1 MIADSFRMPRRFLR
15 GNYARLTLTVIAL
28 GCGVAQVTAD
38 DLTGRE
44 TLRAFVEIIDTVAGR
59 AALQVSAG
67 EGALFPE
74 EVATTIAAVPGVEL
88 TVPVVSSTAFMAD
101 GSGELLTVQGMDI
114 ANEKAAAVYELRD
127 EERGL
132 DDPKLFLPDAIVIP
146 HTLADR
152 RGLKLGDAL
161 TLDTPRG
168 QQHVTVRGMLDPR
181 GLARIYGGNLL
192 LMDLGNAQ
200 DMFGRAGFV
209 NRVDVVVQR
218 DGDVQ
223 RVARD
228 IAAVLPA
235 GLHVEPPSQRKADLQ
250 TVMRSFQVLLW
261 ALGLLGL
268 IGSFLI
274 AFNSLATLFEG
285 RAWQLGVLRAIGV
298 RPRVVWQELLK
309 ESAMLGAAGVVV
321 GIPLGIALGRVLLP
335 MITTAAALNS
345 KVATP
350 TAQLEVHTASLL
362 LAAGLGLSAAL
373 LAAALPAWRATR
385 MGMAQTMRGRG
396 VEQQGMGT
404 GASWMIRFA
413 VIAAI
418 GVAVL
423 MQSATGLP
431 SWGLAATG
439 FIAVGTALAARP
451 LLDLI
456 RRPLLSAFHRL
467 GGPTG
472 ELAIKNIT
480 QNPRRAAL
488 TVAMLGVGLA
498 CVFWLWMVAHSFQAS
513 VVDAVSGAMRADLVV
528 SSSHIESGFLE
539 APVSDD
545 LVSELKQVAGATAVV
560 GERGADW
567 QFGGGPITIDAY
579 DPEYFTSPEFG
590 QWPLMGRGLPGLWE
604 AVARGD
610 AAVVSSNFARNL
622 HVAVGETI
630 TLDSPGGPVALRVVG
645 VVTHFASPRGTVE
658 MSRDVYKRYWRDGK
672 ITRAFVRTDPKV
684 DRAEV
689 RAAIARRLGRTYN
702 LRILSAAEIVEY
714 FASQVQRGFAGVYI
728 LAVMVLAVV
737 LVGMA
742 DTLAAGVIERTRE
755 IGAIRV
761 VGVRRRYVRR
771 MVLMEGVVLGT
782 VGLGLAAVSGFALGR
797 LWVDAT
803 FPALL
808 GWVLESHVPYQQAGV
823 VTLLTMAVCILA
835 AFGPARRAAS
845 LEPAVAL
852 RYE

>member
-1 MIADSFRMPRRFLR
+1 MITDTFRMPRRFLR
-15 GNYARLTLTVIAL
+15 GNYARLTLTVLAL
-28 GCGVAQVTAD
+28 ACGVAQVAAD

-59 AALQVSAG
+59 ASLQVSAG

-74 EVATTIAAVPGVEL
+74 DVAATIAKVPGVEL

-114 ANEKAAAVYELRD
+114 TNEKAAAVYELRD

-146 HTLADR
+146 QTFADR
-152 RGLKLGDAL
+152 RGLKLADAI
-161 TLDTPRG
+161 TIDTPRG
-168 QQHVTVRGMLDPR
+168 QQRVTVRGLLDPK

-192 LMDLGNAQ
+192 LMDMGNAQ

-209 NRVDVVVQR
+209 NRVDVVVDR

-223 RVARD
+223 RVARA
-228 IAAVLPA
+228 IEAVLPT
-235 GLHVEPPSQRKADLQ
+235 GLRVQPPSQRKADLQ

-285 RAWQLGVLRAIGV
+285 RAWQLGVLRAVGV
-298 RPRVVWQELLK
+298 RPRVMWQELLK
-309 ESAMLGAAGVVV
+309 ESAILGVAGVVV
-321 GIPLGIALGRVLLP
+321 GIPLGIALARVLLP
-335 MITTAAALNS
+335 MIATAAALNS

-350 TAQLEVHTASLL
+350 NAELAVHASSVA
-362 LAAGLGLSAAL
+362 LAGGLGLSAAL

-385 MGMAQTMRGRG
+385 MGMAMTMRGRG
-396 VEQQGMGT
+396 VEQQGISASLGWVIRAVVVASIGATVLLQSVT
-404 GASWMIRFA
+404 G
-413 VIAAI
+413 VP
-418 GVAVL
+418 
-423 MQSATGLP
+423 T
-431 SWGLAATG
+431 WGLAATG
-439 FIAVGTALAARP
+439 LIAVCTALTARP
-451 LLDLI
+451 ILDGI
-456 RRPLLSAFHRL
+456 RRPLLIGFRRFA
-467 GGPTG
+467 GPTG

-488 TVAMLGVGLA
+488 TVAMLAVGLA
-498 CVFWLWMVAHSFQAS
+498 CVFWLWMVAHSFQSS

-545 LVSELKQVAGATAVV
+545 LVTELRQIAGISAAV

-579 DPEYFTSPEFG
+579 DPAYFTSPEFG
-590 QWPLMGRGLPGLWE
+590 QWPLNGRGLPDLWQS
-604 AVARGD
+604 VARGD

-622 HVAVGETI
+622 NVKVGETI
-630 TLDSPGGPVALRVVG
+630 TLDSPSGPVALLVVG

-672 ITRAFVRTDPKV
+672 ITRAFVRVDPH
-684 DRAEV
+684 AELAAV
-689 RAAIARRLGRTYN
+689 RAAIAQRLGRTYN

-714 FASQVQRGFAGVYI
+714 FASQVRRGFAGVYI
-728 LAVMVLAVV
+728 LAAMVLTVV

-771 MVLMEGVVLGT
+771 MVLMEGMVLGI
-782 VGLGLAAVSGFALGR
+782 VGLALAAVSGLALGR

-808 GWVLESHVPYQQAGV
+808 GWVLEPHVPYAQAGV
-823 VTLLTMAVCILA
+823 VTLVTLAVCVLA
-835 AFGPARRAAS
+835 ALGPARRAAS

>member
-1 MIADSFRMPRRFLR
+1 MIANGFRMPRRFLR
-15 GNYARLTLTVIAL
+15 GHYGRLTLTVFAL
-28 GCGVAQVTAD
+28 ACGVAQVTAD

-59 AALQVSAG
+59 AALQVTAG

-74 EVATTIAAVPGVEL
+74 EVATTIAKVPGVEL

-114 ANEKAAAVYELRD
+114 ANEKAAAVYELSD

-132 DDPKLFLPDAIVIP
+132 DDPKLFLADAIVVP
-146 HTLADR
+146 RAFATRRSLKLAD
-152 RGLKLGDAL
+152 AI
-161 TLDTPRG
+161 TIDTPRG
-168 QQHVTVRGMLDPR
+168 QQRVTVRGMLDPH

-192 LMDLGNAQ
+192 VMDLGNAQ

-209 NRVDVVVQR
+209 NRVDVVVNR

-223 RVARD
+223 AVARA
-228 IAAVLPA
+228 IAAVLPR
-235 GLHVEPPSQRKADLQ
+235 GLRVQPPSQRKADLQ
-250 TVMRSFQVLLW
+250 MVMRAFQVLLW

-285 RAWQLGVLRAIGV
+285 RAWQLGVLRAVGV
-298 RPRVVWQELLK
+298 RPRVMWRELLQ
-309 ESAMLGAAGVVV
+309 ESGLLGAAGVLV
-321 GIPLGIALGRVLLP
+321 GIPMGFALGRVLLP

-350 TAQLEVHTASLL
+350 TTQLALHVASLA
-362 LAAGLGLSAAL
+362 LATGLGLSAAL

-385 MGMAQTMRGRG
+385 MGMAMTMRGRG
-396 VEQQGMGT
+396 VEQQGLHEGLRW
-404 GASWMIRFA
+404 AIRGCVA
-413 VIAAI
+413 VAIAA
-418 GVAVL
+418 AVVL
-423 MQSATGLP
+423 QSVTGNA

-439 FIAVGTALAARP
+439 LIAIGTALAARP
-451 LLDLI
+451 LLDLM
-456 RRPLLSAFHRL
+456 RRPLLSGFRL
-467 GGPTG
+467 LAGPTG

-480 QNPRRAAL
+480 QNPRRAGL
-488 TVAMLGVGLA
+488 TVAMLAVGLG
-498 CVFWLWMVAHSFQAS
+498 CVFWLWMVAHSFEAS

-539 APVSDD
+539 APVSDE
-545 LVSELKQVAGATAVV
+545 LVHGLARIDGITTAV

-567 QFGGGPITIDAY
+567 QYGDGAITIDAY
-579 DPEYFTSPEFG
+579 DPAYFTSPEFG
-590 QWPLMGRGLPGLWE
+590 QWPLTGRGVPDLWE

-610 AAVVSSNFARNL
+610 AAVISSNFARNL
-622 HVAVGETI
+622 HAGVGDTI
-630 TLDSPGGPVALRVVG
+630 TLDSPDGPVALKVVG

-658 MSRDVYKRYWRDGK
+658 MSRDVYKRHWHDDK
-672 ITRAFVRTDPKV
+672 ITRAFVRTDPKA
-684 DRAEV
+684 DQAAV
-689 RAAIARRLGRTYN
+689 RAAIAQQLGRTYN
-702 LRILSAAEIVEY
+702 LRILSSAEIVEY
-714 FASQVQRGFAGVYI
+714 FASQVRRGFAGVYI
-728 LAVMVLAVV
+728 LAIMVLAVV

-742 DTLAAGVIERTRE
+742 DTLAAGVIERTKE

-771 MVLMEGVVLGT
+771 MVLMEGVVLGV
-782 VGLGLAAVSGFALGR
+782 VGLGLAVASGFALGT

-808 GWVLESHVPYQQAGV
+808 GWVVAPHVPYQQAGLV
-823 VTLLTMAVCILA
+823 AVLTIAVCIVA
-835 AFGPARRAAS
+835 ALGPARRAAS

>member
-1 MIADSFRMPRRFLR
+1 MPRRFLR

-28 GCGVAQVTAD
+28 GCGVAQVAAD
-38 DLTGRE
+38 DLVARE
-44 TLRAFVEIIDTVAGR
+44 TLRVFVEIIDTVAGR

-74 EVATTIAAVPGVEL
+74 EVAKRIAAVPGVEL

-114 ANEKAAAVYELRD
+114 GNEKAAAVYELRD
-127 EERGL
+127 QKRGL
-132 DDPKLFLPDAIVIP
+132 DDPKLFLADAIVIP
-146 HTLADR
+146 RAFAER
-152 RGLKLGDAL
+152 RALKLGDAV
-161 TLDTPRG
+161 TIDTPRG

-192 LMDLGNAQ
+192 VMDLGNAQ

-209 NRVDVVVQR
+209 NRVDVVVDR
-218 DGDVQ
+218 GGDVQ
-223 RVARD
+223 RVAQA
-228 IAAVLPA
+228 IAGVLPV
-235 GLHVEPPSQRKADLQ
+235 GLRVEPPSQRKADLQ

-285 RAWQLGVLRAIGV
+285 RAWQLGVLRAVGV
-298 RPRVVWQELLK
+298 RPRVMWRELLK
-309 ESAMLGAAGVVV
+309 ESALLGAAGVVV
-321 GIPLGIALGRVLLP
+321 GLPLGVMLGRVLLP

-345 KVATP
+345 KVVTP
-350 TAQLEVHTASLL
+350 TAQLLIHPASLG
-362 LAAGLGLSAAL
+362 LATALGLAAAL

-385 MGMAQTMRGRG
+385 MGMSQTMRGRG
-396 VEQQGMGT
+396 VEQQGI
-404 GASWMIRFA
+404 SSRSRWVIR
-413 VIAAI
+413 AAI
-418 GVAVL
+418 GASIVAAVA
-423 MQSATGLP
+423 MQSLTGIPSLGLLATGL
-431 SWGLAATG
+431 
-439 FIAVGTALAARP
+439 IAVGTAVAARP
-451 LLDLI
+451 LLGLL
-456 RRPLLSAFHRL
+456 RQPLLNVFHRL

-513 VVDAVSGAMRADLVV
+513 VIDAVSGAMRADLVV

-539 APVSDD
+539 APVSDE
-545 LVSELKQVAGATAVV
+545 LVEELKQIPGTAAVV

-567 QFGGGPITIDAY
+567 QFGGGMITIDAY
-579 DPEYFTSPEFG
+579 DPAYFTSPEFG
-590 QWPLMGRGLPGLWE
+590 QWPLAGRGLPDLWQR
-604 AVARGD
+604 VARGD
-610 AAVVSSNFARNL
+610 SVVVSSNFVRNL
-622 HVAVGETI
+622 HVQVGDTL
-630 TLDSPGGPVALRVVG
+630 TLDSPSGPVPLLVAG
-645 VVTHFASPRGTVE
+645 VVTHFASPRGTIE
-658 MSRDVYKRYWRDGK
+658 MSRDVYKRHWGDAK
-672 ITRAFVRTDPKV
+672 VTRVFVRADATADL
-684 DRAEV
+684 AAV
-689 RAAIARRLGRTYN
+689 RTAIARRLGRTYN
-702 LRILSAAEIVEY
+702 LRVLSAAEIVEY
-714 FASQVQRGFAGVYI
+714 FASQVRRGFAGVYI

-761 VGVRRRYVRR
+761 VGVRRGAVRR
-771 MVLMEGVVLGT
+771 MVLLEGVVLGT
-782 VGLGLAAVSGFALGR
+782 IGLALAVVAGLALGK

-808 GWVLESHVPYQQAGV
+808 GWVLEPHVPYAQIGV
-823 VTLLTMAVCILA
+823 VMVLTIGVCVLA
-835 AFGPARRAAS
+835 ALGPARRAAS

>member
-1 MIADSFRMPRRFLR
+1 VTVFSFRMPRRFLR
-15 GNYARLTLTVIAL
+15 GHSVRLSLTVLAL
-28 GCGVAQVTAD
+28 ACGVAQVTAD

-44 TLRAFVEIIDTVAGR
+44 TLRTFVEIIDTMAGR
-59 AALQVSAG
+59 AALQVSTG

-74 EVATTIAAVPGVEL
+74 DIATGVAAVPGVEL
-88 TVPVVSSTAFMAD
+88 VVPVVSSTAFMAD

-114 ANEKAAAVYELRD
+114 ANQKAIAVYELRD

-132 DDPKLFLPDAIVIP
+132 DDPKLFLADAIVIP
-146 HTLADR
+146 RTFADR
-152 RGLKLGDAL
+152 RGLKLGDAIAI
-161 TLDTPRG
+161 DTPRG
-168 QQHVTVRGMLDPR
+168 QQHVTVRGTLDPR

-200 DMFGRAGFV
+200 EMFGRPGFV
-209 NRVDVVVQR
+209 NRIDVVVER

-223 RVARD
+223 RVAHA
-228 IAAVLPA
+228 IAAVLPS
-235 GLHVEPPSQRKADLQ
+235 GLHVAPPSQRKADLQ
-250 TVMRSFQVLLW
+250 MVMLSFRVLLW

-268 IGSFLI
+268 VGSFLI

-298 RPRVVWQELLK
+298 RPHVTWRELLK
-309 ESAMLGAAGVVV
+309 ESVLLGSLGVVV

-350 TAQLEVHTASLL
+350 SAQLVVHAASLV

-385 MGMAQTMRGRG
+385 LGMAQTMRGRG
-396 VEQQGMGT
+396 VEQQGL
-404 GASWMIRFA
+404 GAGSRWVIRA
-413 VIAAI
+413 VVAAGIAMT
-418 GVAVL
+418 VFL
-423 MQSATGLP
+423 QSATGMP

-439 FIAVGTALAARP
+439 LIAVGTALVARP

-456 RRPLLSAFHRL
+456 RLPLLSGFRL
-467 GGPTG
+467 LAGPTG
-472 ELAIKNIT
+472 ELAIKNMT

-513 VVDAVSGAMRADLVV
+513 VINAVSGAMRADLVV

-539 APVSDD
+539 APVSDE
-545 LVSELKQVAGATAVV
+545 LVDQLKQVAGAAVV
-560 GERGADW
+560 AGERGADW
-567 QFGGGPITIDAY
+567 EFRGGPITIDAY
-579 DPEYFTSPEFG
+579 DPAYFTNPEFG
-590 QWPLMGRGLPGLWE
+590 QWPLVGRGVPGLWQI
-604 AVARGD
+604 VARGEG
-610 AAVVSSNFARNL
+610 VVISSNFARNL
-622 HVAVGETI
+622 QVRIGDTI
-630 TLDSPGGPVALRVVG
+630 TLDSPGGPVKVPVVG
-645 VVTHFASPRGTVE
+645 VVTHFASPRGTIE
-658 MSRDVYKRYWRDGK
+658 MSRDLYKRFWHDAK
-672 ITRAFVRTDPKV
+672 VTRAFVRVDPQTDV
-684 DRAEV
+684 ATV
-689 RAAIARRLGRTYN
+689 RAAIAQRLGRTYS
-702 LRILSAAEIVEY
+702 LRILSTGEIVEY
-714 FASQVQRGFAGVYI
+714 FASQVRRGFAGVYI
-728 LAVMVLAVV
+728 LAAMVLSVV

-755 IGAIRV
+755 IGAVRV
-761 VGVRRRYVRR
+761 VGVRRRSVRR
-771 MVLMEGVVLGT
+771 MVLVEGVVLGM
-782 VGLGLAAVSGFALGR
+782 VGLALAAASGLALGT

-808 GWVLESHVPYQQAGV
+808 GWVLDPHVPYQQAGV
-823 VTLLTMAVCILA
+823 VAVLTIAVCMLA
-835 AFGPARRAAS
+835 ALGPARRAAS
-845 LEPAVAL
+845 LEPAAAL

>member
-1 MIADSFRMPRRFLR
+1 MISDFFRMPCRFLR

-28 GCGVAQVTAD
+28 ACGVAQVAAD

-44 TLRAFVEIIDTVAGR
+44 TLRVFAEIIDTVAGR
-59 AALQVSAG
+59 ASLQVSAG
-67 EGALFPE
+67 EGALFPDD
-74 EVATTIAAVPGVEL
+74 VASKIAAVPGVEL

-114 ANEKAAAVYELRD
+114 ADKKAVAVYELRD

-132 DDPKLFLPDAIVIP
+132 DDPKLFLADAIVIP
-146 HTLADR
+146 RAFADR
-152 RGLKLGDAL
+152 RGLKLGDAI
-161 TLDTPRG
+161 TIDTPRG
-168 QQHVTVRGMLDPR
+168 QQRVTVRGTLDPR

-200 DMFGRAGFV
+200 DMFGRPGFV
-209 NRVDVVVQR
+209 NRVDVVVDR

-223 RVARD
+223 RVAHA
-228 IAAVLPA
+228 IAAVLQP

-250 TVMRSFQVLLW
+250 MVMFSFRVLLW

-268 IGSFLI
+268 VGSFLI
-274 AFNSLATLFEG
+274 AFNSLATLFEA

-298 RPRVVWQELLK
+298 RPRVMWQELLK
-309 ESAMLGAAGVVV
+309 ESTLLGAAGVVV

-350 TAQLEVHTASLL
+350 PAQLAVHTASLA

-385 MGMAQTMRGRG
+385 LGMAQTMRGRG
-396 VEQQGMGT
+396 VEQQGISAGSRWVIRAVVA
-404 GASWMIRFA
+404 ASIA
-413 VIAAI
+413 VT
-418 GVAVL
+418 VL
-423 MQSATGLP
+423 LQSATGVA

-439 FIAVGTALAARP
+439 LIAVGTALAARP

-456 RRPLLSAFHRL
+456 RLPLLSGFRL
-467 GGPTG
+467 LAGPTG
-472 ELAIKNIT
+472 ELAIKNMT
-480 QNPRRAAL
+480 QNPRRSAL

-498 CVFWLWMVAHSFQAS
+498 CVFWLWMVANSFQAS
-513 VVDAVSGAMRADLVV
+513 VVDAVTGAMRADLVV

-545 LVSELKQVAGATAVV
+545 LVGELAHITGTTAVV
-560 GERGADW
+560 GERTVDW
-567 QFGGGPITIDAY
+567 QYGGGPISIDAY
-579 DPEYFTSPEFG
+579 DPAYFVSADFG
-590 QWPLMGRGLPGLWE
+590 QWPLAGRGLPDLWQ
-604 AVARGD
+604 AVARGEG
-610 AAVVSSNFARNL
+610 AAVSSNFALNL
-622 HVAVGETI
+622 HVKVGDTV
-630 TLDSPGGPVALRVVG
+630 TLDSPSGPVALRVVG
-645 VVTHFASPRGTVE
+645 VVTHFASPRGTIE
-658 MSRDVYKRYWRDGK
+658 MSRDLYKGFWHDAK
-672 ITRAFVRTDPKV
+672 VTRAFVRTDPKA
-684 DRAEV
+684 DLAAV
-689 RAAIARRLGRTYN
+689 RSAIAQRLGRKYS

-714 FASQVQRGFAGVYI
+714 FASQVRRGFAGVYI
-728 LAVMVLAVV
+728 LAVMVLSVV

-761 VGVRRRYVRR
+761 VGVRRRSVRR
-771 MVLMEGVVLGT
+771 MVLVEGVVLGV
-782 VGLGLAAVSGFALGR
+782 VGLALAAASGLVLGR

-803 FPALL
+803 FPALV
-808 GWVLESHVPYQQAGV
+808 GWVLVPYVPYQQAGV
-823 VTLLTMAVCILA
+823 VAVLTIAVCMMA

-845 LEPAVAL
+845 LEPAAAL

>member
-1 MIADSFRMPRRFLR
+1 VITDTFRMPRRFLR
-15 GNYARLTLTVIAL
+15 GSYARLTLTVLAL
-28 GCGVAQVTAD
+28 ACGVAQVAAD

-74 EVATTIAAVPGVEL
+74 DVAASIAQVPGVEL

-114 ANEKAAAVYELRD
+114 ADQKATAVYELRD

-146 HTLADR
+146 HAFADR
-152 RGLKLGDAL
+152 RGLKVGDGI
-161 TLDTPRG
+161 TIDTPRG
-168 QQHVTVRGMLDPR
+168 QQHVTVRGMLDPQ

-209 NRVDVVVQR
+209 NRVDVVVDR

-223 RVARD
+223 RVATA
-228 IAAVLPA
+228 IAAVLPT

-250 TVMRSFQVLLW
+250 TVMRSFRILLL
-261 ALGLLGL
+261 ALGILGL

-285 RAWQLGVLRAIGV
+285 RAWQMGVLRAVGV
-298 RPRVVWQELLK
+298 RPRVMWQELLK
-309 ESAMLGAAGVVV
+309 ESALLGAAGVVV
-321 GIPLGIALGRVLLP
+321 GLPLGIGLGKVLLP

-350 TAQLEVHTASLL
+350 DAQLSVHAASLL
-362 LAAGLGLSAAL
+362 LAGGMGLGAAL

-385 MGMAQTMRGRG
+385 MGMAQTMRARG
-396 VEQQGMGT
+396 VEQLGITSGSRW
-404 GASWMIRFA
+404 AIRAA
-413 VIAAI
+413 VAAGI
-418 GVAVL
+418 GVTVFL
-423 MQSATGLP
+423 QSATGVP

-439 FIAVGTALAARP
+439 LIAVGTALSARP

-456 RRPLLSAFHRL
+456 RRPLLNGFRL
-467 GGPTG
+467 LAGPTG

-488 TVAMLGVGLA
+488 TVAMLAVGLA

-539 APVSDD
+539 APVADS
-545 LVSELKQVAGATAVV
+545 LVDEVARIPGVANVV
-560 GERGADW
+560 GERTADW
-567 QFGGGPITIDAY
+567 QYGGGPISIDAY
-579 DPEYFTSPEFG
+579 DPPYFVSADFG
-590 QWPLMGRGLPGLWE
+590 QWPLTGRGFPDLWE

-610 AAVVSSNFARNL
+610 GAVVSSNFALNL
-622 HVAVGETI
+622 HVKVGDTI

-658 MSRDVYKRYWRDGK
+658 MSRDVYKRYWHDAK
-672 ITRAFVRTDPKV
+672 VTRAFVRSAPQTDL
-684 DRAEV
+684 ATV
-689 RAAIARRLGRTYN
+689 RAAIARQLGRTYN

-714 FASQVQRGFAGVYI
+714 FASQVRRGFAGVYI
-728 LAVMVLAVV
+728 LALLVLSVV

-761 VGVRRRYVRR
+761 VGVQRRYVRR
-771 MVLMEGVVLGT
+771 MVLMEGVVLGLI
-782 VGLGLAAVSGFALGR
+782 GLAVAAVSGLALGT
-797 LWVDAT
+797 LWVDVT

-808 GWVLESHVPYQQAGV
+808 GWVLQPHVPYTQAGIVAILTV
-823 VTLLTMAVCILA
+823 VVCIVAALA
-835 AFGPARRAAS
+835 PARRAAS

>member
-15 GNYARLTLTVIAL
+15 GHYARLTLTVIAL

-38 DLTGRE
+38 DLAGRE

-67 EGALFPE
+67 EGALFSE
-74 EVATTIAAVPGVEL
+74 DVAKTIAAVPGVEL
-88 TVPVVSSTAFMAD
+88 VVPVVSSTAFTAD

-114 ANEKAAAVYELRD
+114 ANKQATAVYELRD

-132 DDPKLFLPDAIVIP
+132 DDPKLFLADAIVIP
-146 HTLADR
+146 RAFADR

-161 TLDTPRG
+161 TIDTPRG
-168 QQHVTVRGMLDPR
+168 QQRVTVRGTLDPR
-181 GLARIYGGNLL
+181 GLARVYGGNLM

-200 DMFGRAGFV
+200 DMFGRAGFI
-209 NRVDVVVQR
+209 NRADVVVAR

-223 RVARD
+223 RVAD
-228 IAAVLPA
+228 AITAVLPP
-235 GLHVEPPSQRKADLQ
+235 GLHVTRPSQRKADLQ
-250 TVMRSFQVLLW
+250 SVMRAFQVLLW

-268 IGSFLI
+268 VGSFLI

-298 RPRVVWQELLK
+298 RPRVMWQELLK
-309 ESAMLGAAGVVV
+309 ESALLGAAGVIV
-321 GIPLGIALGRVLLP
+321 GIPLGIGLARVLLP

-350 TAQLEVHTASLL
+350 TVQLALHGASLA

-373 LAAALPAWRATR
+373 MAAALPAWRATR

-396 VEQQGMGT
+396 VEQQGVSK
-404 GASWMIRFA
+404 GASWVIRGLVA
-413 VIAAI
+413 AAIAA
-418 GVAVL
+418 AVSL
-423 MQSATGLP
+423 QSLTGLP
-431 SWGLAATG
+431 WWGLAGTG
-439 FIAVGTALAARP
+439 LIAVGTALAARP

-456 RRPLLSAFHRL
+456 RRPLLTGFRL
-467 GGPTG
+467 LTGPTG
-472 ELAIKNIT
+472 ELAIKNLT
-480 QNPRRAAL
+480 QNPRRAGL
-488 TVAMLGVGLA
+488 TVAMLGVGLG

-539 APVSDD
+539 APVADD
-545 LVSELKQVAGATAVV
+545 LVDELKQVPGASAVV

-579 DPEYFTSPEFG
+579 DPAYFTSPEFG
-590 QWPLMGRGLPGLWE
+590 QWPLTGRGLPNLWQ
-604 AVARGD
+604 AVASGE

-622 HVAVGETI
+622 NVKVGDTI
-630 TLDSPGGPVALRVVG
+630 TFDTPNGRLALPVAG

-658 MSRDVYKRYWRDGK
+658 MSRDLYKRYWGDTK
-672 ITRAFVRTDPKV
+672 VTRVFVRTAPQADT
-684 DRAEV
+684 AAV
-689 RAAIARRLGRTYN
+689 RAAIAQRLGRKYN

-714 FASQVQRGFAGVYI
+714 FASQVRRGFAGVYI
-728 LAVMVLAVV
+728 LAAMVLSVV
-737 LVGMA
+737 MVGMA

-761 VGVRRRYVRR
+761 VGVRRGSVRR
-771 MVLMEGVVLGT
+771 MVLVEGVVLGAA
-782 VGLGLAAVSGFALGR
+782 GLALAIVAGFALGK

-808 GWVLESHVPYQQAGV
+808 GWVLEAHVPYVQAGWV
-823 VTLLTMAVCILA
+823 ALLTLAVCVLA
-835 AFGPARRAAS
+835 ASGPARRAAA

>member
-15 GNYARLTLTVIAL
+15 GHYARLVLTVLAL
-28 GCGVAQVTAD
+28 ACGVAQVAAD
-38 DLTGRE
+38 DLAGRE
-44 TLRAFVEIIDTVAGR
+44 TLRAFVKIIDTVAGR

-74 EVATTIAAVPGVEL
+74 DVVKTISAVPGVEL
-88 TVPVVSSTAFMAD
+88 TVPVVSGTAFMAD

-114 ANEKAAAVYELRD
+114 ANKEAVAVYELRD

-132 DDPKLFLPDAIVIP
+132 DDPKLFLADAIVIP
-146 HTLADR
+146 HAFADR
-152 RGLKLGDAL
+152 RGLKLGDGL
-161 TLDTPRG
+161 TIDTPRG
-168 QQHVTVRGMLDPR
+168 QQHVTVRGLLDPH
-181 GLARIYGGNLL
+181 GLARVYGGNLL

-200 DMFGRAGFV
+200 DMFGRAGFI
-209 NRVDVVVQR
+209 NRADVVVGR

-223 RVARD
+223 HVAD
-228 IAAVLPA
+228 AITAVLPP
-235 GLHVEPPSQRKADLQ
+235 GLHVERPSQRKADLQ
-250 TVMRSFQVLLW
+250 AVMRAFQILLW

-268 IGSFLI
+268 VGSFLI

-285 RAWQLGVLRAIGV
+285 RAWQLGVLRAVGV
-298 RPRVVWQELLK
+298 RPRVMWQELLK
-309 ESAMLGAAGVVV
+309 ESALLGAAGVVV

-350 TAQLEVHTASLL
+350 DAQLAVHTTSLV
-362 LAAGLGLSAAL
+362 LAAGLGFSAAL

-396 VEQQGMGT
+396 VEQQGIGT
-404 GASWMIRFA
+404 GASWVIRGA
-413 VIAAI
+413 VGATI

-423 MQSATGLP
+423 MQSVTRVP
-431 SWGLAATG
+431 SWGLLATG

-456 RRPLLSAFHRL
+456 RRPLLAGFRL
-467 GGPTG
+467 FAGPTG
-472 ELAIKNIT
+472 EFAIKNIT
-480 QNPRRAAL
+480 QNPRRAGL
-488 TVAMLGVGLA
+488 TVAMLGVGLG

-539 APVSDD
+539 APVADD
-545 LVSELKQVAGATAVV
+545 LVGELARIPGVATVV
-560 GERGADW
+560 GERGAEW
-567 QFGGGPITIDAY
+567 QYGGGPITIDAY
-579 DPEYFTSPEFG
+579 DPAYFVSPEFG
-590 QWPLMGRGLPGLWE
+590 QWPLAGRGSPDLWQ

-610 AAVVSSNFARNL
+610 AAVVSSNFALNL
-622 HVAVGETI
+622 HVKVGDTI
-630 TLDSPGGPVALRVVG
+630 TLDSPSGPLALQVVG
-645 VVTHFASPRGTVE
+645 VVTHFASPRGTIE
-658 MSRDVYKRYWRDGK
+658 MSRDVYKRLWHDAK
-672 ITRAFVRTDPKV
+672 ITRAFVRTQPNV
-684 DRAEV
+684 ERATV
-689 RAAIARRLGRTYN
+689 RAAIARQFGRTYN

-714 FASQVQRGFAGVYI
+714 FASQVRRGFAGVYI
-728 LAVMVLAVV
+728 LAVMVLSVV

-755 IGAIRV
+755 IGAVRV

-771 MVLMEGVVLGT
+771 MVLMEGVVLGS
-782 VGLGLAAVSGFALGR
+782 VGLVLAIASGLALGT

-808 GWVLESHVPYQQAGV
+808 GWVLEPHVPYEQAGV
-823 VTLLTMAVCILA
+823 VTLLTLGVCVMAALV
-835 AFGPARRAAS
+835 PARRAAS

>member
-1 MIADSFRMPRRFLR
+1 MIIDFRMPRRFLR
-15 GNYARLTLTVIAL
+15 GNYARLTLTVLAL
-28 GCGVAQVTAD
+28 ACGVAQVAAD

-74 EVATTIAAVPGVEL
+74 DVAPRIAAVPGVEL

-114 ANEKAAAVYELRD
+114 ASEKAVAVYELRD
-127 EERGL
+127 EENGL

-146 HTLADR
+146 HAFADR
-152 RGLKLGDAL
+152 RNLKLGDAL
-161 TLDTPRG
+161 AIDTPRG
-168 QQHVTVRGMLDPR
+168 QRRVTVRGMLDPQ

-209 NRVDVVVQR
+209 NRIDVVVDR

-223 RVARD
+223 RVAHA
-228 IAAVLPA
+228 IAAVLPP

-250 TVMRSFQVLLW
+250 SVMRSFQILLW

-268 IGSFLI
+268 VGSFLI

-298 RPRVVWQELLK
+298 RPRVMWQELLK
-309 ESAMLGAAGVVV
+309 ESALLGAAGVVV

-350 TAQLEVHTASLL
+350 DAQLAVHTTSLAI
-362 LAAGLGLSAAL
+362 AAGLGLSAAL

-385 MGMAQTMRGRG
+385 LGMAQTMRGRG
-396 VEQQGMGT
+396 VEQQGIST
-404 GASWMIRFA
+404 SSRWVIRALVAASIGA
-413 VIAAI
+413 
-418 GVAVL
+418 AVL
-423 MQSATGLP
+423 MQSVTGIP
-431 SWGLAATG
+431 SWGLLATG
-439 FIAVGTALAARP
+439 LIAMGTALAARP
-451 LLDLI
+451 LIDLL
-456 RRPLLSAFHRL
+456 RRPLLTGFRL
-467 GGPTG
+467 LAGPTG

-539 APVSDD
+539 APVADD
-545 LVSELKQVAGATAVV
+545 LVSELAQIAGITTVV

-579 DPEYFTSPEFG
+579 DPAYFTSPEFG
-590 QWPLMGRGLPGLWE
+590 QWPLTGRGLPDLWQ
-604 AVARGD
+604 AVARGT

-622 HVAVGETI
+622 RVKVGDTI
-630 TLDSPGGPVALRVVG
+630 TLDSPSGPLALQVVG
-645 VVTHFASPRGTVE
+645 VVTHFASPRGTIE
-658 MSRDVYKRYWRDGK
+658 MSRDVYKRYWHDAK
-672 ITRAFVRTDPKV
+672 VTRAFVRTDPTA
-684 DRAEV
+684 DLAAV

-714 FASQVQRGFAGVYI
+714 FASQVRRGFAGVYI
-728 LAVMVLAVV
+728 LAVMVLSVV

-761 VGVRRRYVRR
+761 VGVRRRSVRR
-771 MVLMEGVVLGT
+771 MVLVEGVVLGV
-782 VGLGLAAVSGFALGR
+782 VGLALAAVSGLALGT

-808 GWVLESHVPYQQAGV
+808 GWVLEPHVPYEQAGV
-823 VTLLTMAVCILA
+823 VTLLTVIVCVLA
-835 AFGPARRAAS
+835 ALAPARRAAS

>member
-1 MIADSFRMPRRFLR
+1 MPRRFLR

-28 GCGVAQVTAD
+28 GCGVAQVAAD
-38 DLTGRE
+38 DLVARE
-44 TLRAFVEIIDTVAGR
+44 TLRVFVEIIDTVAGR

-74 EVATTIAAVPGVEL
+74 EVAKRIAAVPGVEL

-114 ANEKAAAVYELRD
+114 GNEKAAAVYELRD
-127 EERGL
+127 QKRGL
-132 DDPKLFLPDAIVIP
+132 DDPKLFLADAIVIP
-146 HTLADR
+146 RAFAER
-152 RGLKLGDAL
+152 RALKLGDAV
-161 TLDTPRG
+161 TIDTPRG

-192 LMDLGNAQ
+192 VMDLGNAQ

-209 NRVDVVVQR
+209 NRVDVVVDR
-218 DGDVQ
+218 GGDVQ
-223 RVARD
+223 RVAQA
-228 IAAVLPA
+228 IAGVLPV
-235 GLHVEPPSQRKADLQ
+235 GLRVEPPSQRKADLQ

-285 RAWQLGVLRAIGV
+285 RAWQLGVLRAVGV
-298 RPRVVWQELLK
+298 RPRVMWRELLK
-309 ESAMLGAAGVVV
+309 ESALLGAAGVVV
-321 GIPLGIALGRVLLP
+321 GLPLGVMLGRVLLP

-345 KVATP
+345 KVVTP
-350 TAQLEVHTASLL
+350 TAQLLIHPASLG
-362 LAAGLGLSAAL
+362 LATALGLAAAL

-396 VEQQGMGT
+396 VEQQGI
-404 GASWMIRFA
+404 SSRSRWVIR
-413 VIAAI
+413 AAI
-418 GVAVL
+418 GASIVAAVA
-423 MQSATGLP
+423 MQSLTGIP
-431 SWGLAATG
+431 SWGLLATG
-439 FIAVGTALAARP
+439 LIAVGTAVAARP
-451 LLDLI
+451 LLGLL
-456 RRPLLSAFHRL
+456 RQPLLNVFHRL

-513 VVDAVSGAMRADLVV
+513 VIDAVSGAMRADLVV

-539 APVSDD
+539 APVSDE
-545 LVSELKQVAGATAVV
+545 LVEELKQIPGTAAVV

-567 QFGGGPITIDAY
+567 QFGGGMITIDAY
-579 DPEYFTSPEFG
+579 DPAYFTSPEFG
-590 QWPLMGRGLPGLWE
+590 QWPLAGRGLPDLWQR
-604 AVARGD
+604 VARGD
-610 AAVVSSNFARNL
+610 SVVVSSNFVRNL
-622 HVAVGETI
+622 HVQVGDTL
-630 TLDSPGGPVALRVVG
+630 TLDSPSGPVPLLVAG
-645 VVTHFASPRGTVE
+645 VVTHFASPRGTIE
-658 MSRDVYKRYWRDGK
+658 MSRDVYKRHWGDAK
-672 ITRAFVRTDPKV
+672 VTRVFVRADATADL
-684 DRAEV
+684 AAV
-689 RAAIARRLGRTYN
+689 RTAIARRLGRTYN
-702 LRILSAAEIVEY
+702 LRVLSAAEIVEY
-714 FASQVQRGFAGVYI
+714 FASQVRRGFAGVYI

-761 VGVRRRYVRR
+761 VGVRRGAVRR
-771 MVLMEGVVLGT
+771 MVLLEGVVLGT
-782 VGLGLAAVSGFALGR
+782 IGLALAVVAGLALGK

-808 GWVLESHVPYQQAGV
+808 GWVLEPHVPYAQIGV
-823 VTLLTMAVCILA
+823 VMVLTIGVCVLA
-835 AFGPARRAAS
+835 ALGPARRAAS

>member
-1 MIADSFRMPRRFLR
+1 VTVFSFRMPRRFLR

-28 GCGVAQVTAD
+28 GCGVAQVAAV

-67 EGALFPE
+67 EGALFPDD
-74 EVATTIAAVPGVEL
+74 VAGKIAAVPGVEL
-88 TVPVVSSTAFMAD
+88 VVPVLSSTAFMAD

-114 ANEKAAAVYELRD
+114 ADQKAIAVYELRD

-132 DDPKLFLPDAIVIP
+132 DDPKLFLADAIVIP
-146 HTLADR
+146 RAFADR
-152 RGLKLGDAL
+152 RGLKLGDAIKI
-161 TLDTPRG
+161 DTPRG
-168 QQHVTVRGMLDPR
+168 QQRVTVRGTLDPR

-200 DMFGRAGFV
+200 DMFGRPGFI
-209 NRVDVVVQR
+209 NRVDVVVGR
-218 DGDVQ
+218 EGDVQ
-223 RVARD
+223 RVAHA
-228 IAAVLPA
+228 IAPALPP

-250 TVMRSFQVLLW
+250 MVMFAFRVLLW

-274 AFNSLATLFEG
+274 AFNSLSTLFEA

-298 RPRVVWQELLK
+298 RPRVMWQELLK
-309 ESAMLGAAGVVV
+309 ESTLLGAAGVVV
-321 GIPLGIALGRVLLP
+321 GIPLGIVLGRVLLP

-350 TAQLEVHTASLL
+350 PAQLAVHTASLA

-385 MGMAQTMRGRG
+385 LGMAQTMRGRG
-396 VEQQGMGT
+396 VEQQGISAGSRWVIRAVVA
-404 GASWMIRFA
+404 ASIA
-413 VIAAI
+413 VT
-418 GVAVL
+418 VL
-423 MQSATGLP
+423 LQSATGVA

-439 FIAVGTALAARP
+439 LIAVGTALAARP

-456 RRPLLSAFHRL
+456 RLPLLSGFRL
-467 GGPTG
+467 LAGPTG
-472 ELAIKNIT
+472 ELAIKNMT

-488 TVAMLGVGLA
+488 TVGMLGVGLA

-545 LVSELKQVAGATAVV
+545 LVDQLKQVAGAIVVV

-567 QFGGGPITIDAY
+567 EFGGGPITIDAY
-579 DPEYFTSPEFG
+579 DPAYFTNPEFG
-590 QWPLMGRGLPGLWE
+590 QWPLAGRGVPGLWQ
-604 AVARGD
+604 AVARGEG
-610 AAVVSSNFARNL
+610 VVISSNFARNL
-622 HVAVGETI
+622 HVQVGDTI
-630 TLDSPGGPVALRVVG
+630 TLDSPGGPVKLPVVG
-645 VVTHFASPRGTVE
+645 MVTHFASPRGTIE
-658 MSRDVYKRYWRDGK
+658 MSRDLYKRFWHDTK
-672 ITRAFVRTDPKV
+672 VTRVFVRADPKA
-684 DRAEV
+684 DLASV
-689 RAAIARRLGRTYN
+689 RAAIAQRLGRTYS

-714 FASQVQRGFAGVYI
+714 FASQVRRAFAGVYI
-728 LAVMVLAVV
+728 LAVMVLSVV

-761 VGVRRRYVRR
+761 VGVRRRSVRR
-771 MVLMEGVVLGT
+771 MVLVEGIVLGVV
-782 VGLGLAAVSGFALGR
+782 GLALAATSGLVLGR

-803 FPALL
+803 FPALI
-808 GWVLESHVPYQQAGV
+808 GWVIVPYVPYQQAGV
-823 VTLLTMAVCILA
+823 VAVLTLVVCMMA

-845 LEPAVAL
+845 LEPAAAL

>member
-1 MIADSFRMPRRFLR
+1 VTVFSFRMPRRFLR
-15 GNYARLTLTVIAL
+15 GNYARLTLTVLAL
-28 GCGVAQVTAD
+28 ACGVAQVTAD
-38 DLTGRE
+38 DLAGRE
-44 TLRAFVEIIDTVAGR
+44 TVRVFEEIIDTMAGR
-59 AALQVSAG
+59 AALQVSTG

-74 EVATTIAAVPGVEL
+74 DVAAKAAAVPGVEL
-88 TVPVVSSTAFMAD
+88 VVPVVSSTAFMAD

-114 ANEKAAAVYELRD
+114 ANQKAIAVYELRD
-127 EERGL
+127 EEGGL
-132 DDPKLFLPDAIVIP
+132 DDPKLFLADAIVIP
-146 HTLADR
+146 RTFAHR
-152 RGLKLGDAL
+152 RGLKLGDAI
-161 TLDTPRG
+161 TIDTPRG
-168 QQHVTVRGMLDPR
+168 QQRVTVRGMLDAH

-209 NRVDVVVQR
+209 NRIDVEVKR
-218 DGDVQ
+218 NADLQ
-223 RVARD
+223 RVTRAV
-228 IAAVLPA
+228 AAVLPP

-250 TVMRSFQVLLW
+250 MVMFSFRVLLW

-268 IGSFLI
+268 VGSFLI

-298 RPRVVWQELLK
+298 RPRVMWRELLK
-309 ESAMLGAAGVVV
+309 ESALLGALGVVL

-335 MITTAAALNS
+335 MIATAAALNS

-350 TAQLEVHTASLL
+350 SAQLAVHTVSVV

-385 MGMAQTMRGRG
+385 LGMAQTMRGRG
-396 VEQQGMGT
+396 VEQQGISSGSRWVIRAIVA
-404 GASWMIRFA
+404 AS
-413 VIAAI
+413 IALT
-418 GVAVL
+418 VFL
-423 MQSATGLP
+423 QSATGIP

-439 FIAVGTALAARP
+439 LIAVGTALAARP

-456 RRPLLSAFHRL
+456 RRPLLSGFRL
-467 GGPTG
+467 LAGPTG
-472 ELAIKNIT
+472 ELAIKNMT
-480 QNPRRAAL
+480 QNSRRAAL

-539 APVSDD
+539 APVSDE
-545 LVSELKQVAGATAVV
+545 LVDQLKQVAGTAVVV

-567 QFGGGPITIDAY
+567 EFGGGPITIDAY
-579 DPEYFTSPEFG
+579 DPAYFTNPEFG
-590 QWPLMGRGLPGLWE
+590 QWPLAGRGVPDLWQ
-604 AVARGD
+604 AVARGEG
-610 AAVVSSNFARNL
+610 AVISSNFERNL
-622 HVAVGETI
+622 HVRVGDTI
-630 TLDSPGGPVALRVVG
+630 TLDSPGGAVRLPVVG
-645 VVTHFASPRGTVE
+645 VVTHFASPRGTIE
-658 MSRDVYKRYWRDGK
+658 MSRDLYKRFWHDAK
-672 ITRAFVRTDPKV
+672 VTRAFVRIAPQADL
-684 DRAEV
+684 AAV
-689 RAAIARRLGRTYN
+689 RAAIARQLGRRYS
-702 LRILSAAEIVEY
+702 LRILSTRQIVDY
-714 FASQVQRGFAGVYI
+714 FASQVRRGFAGVYI
-728 LAVMVLAVV
+728 LAVMVLSVV

-761 VGVRRRYVRR
+761 VGVRRRSVRR
-771 MVLMEGVVLGT
+771 MVLVEGIVLGA
-782 VGLGLAAVSGFALGR
+782 VGLVVAAASGLALGT

-808 GWVLESHVPYQQAGV
+808 GWVLDPHVPYRQVGV
-823 VTLLTMAVCILA
+823 VAVLTMAVCVMA

>member
-1 MIADSFRMPRRFLR
+1 VIADSFRMPRRFLR
-15 GNYARLTLTVIAL
+15 GNYARLTLTVLAL
-28 GCGVAQVTAD
+28 ACGVAQVGAD

-59 AALQVSAG
+59 AALQVRAG

-74 EVATTIAAVPGVEL
+74 DVGQRIAAVPGVEL
-88 TVPVVSSTAFMAD
+88 IVPVVSSTAFMAD

-114 ANEKAAAVYELRD
+114 ASEQAVAVYELRD
-127 EERGL
+127 EEGGL
-132 DDPKLFLPDAIVIP
+132 DDPKLFLADAIVIP
-146 HTLADR
+146 RAFADR
-152 RGLKLGDAL
+152 RGLQLGDAM
-161 TLDTPRG
+161 TIDTPRG
-168 QQHVTVRGMLDPR
+168 QQRVTVRGMLNPQ

-209 NRVDVVVQR
+209 NRIDVVVDR

-223 RVARD
+223 KVAQA
-228 IAAVLPA
+228 IGAVLPA
-235 GLHVEPPSQRKADLQ
+235 GLRAEPPSQRKADLQ

-268 IGSFLI
+268 VGSFLI

-298 RPRVVWQELLK
+298 RPRVMWQELLK
-309 ESAMLGAAGVVV
+309 ESALLGAAGVVV
-321 GIPLGIALGRVLLP
+321 GIPLGIGLGRVLLP

-350 TAQLEVHTASLL
+350 DAQLALHATSLV

-385 MGMAQTMRGRG
+385 LGMAQTMRERG
-396 VEQQGMGT
+396 VEQAGLST
-404 GASWMIRFA
+404 TSHWMIRAA
-413 VIAAI
+413 VAAGIAA
-418 GVAVL
+418 AVVL
-423 MQSATGLP
+423 QSVTGIP
-431 SWGLAATG
+431 SWGLLATG
-439 FIAVGTALAARP
+439 LIAVGTALAARP

-456 RRPLLSAFHRL
+456 RRPLLMGFRL
-467 GGPTG
+467 LVGPTG

-513 VVDAVSGAMRADLVV
+513 VIDAVSGAMRADIVV

-539 APVSDD
+539 APVADD
-545 LVSELKQVAGATAVV
+545 LVAALAQISGVSAVV
-560 GERGADW
+560 GERTVDW
-567 QFGGGPITIDAY
+567 QYGGGAISIDAY
-579 DPEYFTSPEFG
+579 DPTYFVSTDFG
-590 QWPLMGRGLPGLWE
+590 QWPLAGRGAPDMWQV
-604 AVARGD
+604 VARGD
-610 AAVVSSNFARNL
+610 GVVVSSNFALNL
-622 HVAVGETI
+622 RVAVGDTI
-630 TLDSPGGPVALRVVG
+630 TLDSPSGPVALQVVG

-658 MSRDVYKRYWRDGK
+658 MSREVYKRFWHDAMV
-672 ITRAFVRTDPKV
+672 TRAFVRTDAHA
-684 DRAEV
+684 DLAAV
-689 RAAIARRLGRTYN
+689 RAAIARQLGRTYS

-714 FASQVQRGFAGVYI
+714 FASQVRRGFAGVYI
-728 LAVMVLAVV
+728 LAGLVLAVV

-742 DTLAAGVIERTRE
+742 DTLVAGVIERTRE

-761 VGVRRRYVRR
+761 VGVRRQSVRR
-771 MVLMEGVVLGT
+771 MVLMEGVVLSV
-782 VGLGLAAVSGFALGR
+782 VGLALAAVAGFALGT

-808 GWVLESHVPYQQAGV
+808 GWVLQPHVPYQQAGLVAVLTV
-823 VTLLTMAVCILA
+823 VVCMLA
-835 AFGPARRAAS
+835 ALAPARRAAA

>member
-1 MIADSFRMPRRFLR
+1 MFGRFFRMPRRFLR
-15 GNYARLTLTVIAL
+15 GSYARLTLTVLAL
-28 GCGVAQVTAD
+28 ACGVAQVTAD
-38 DLTGRE
+38 DLAGRE

-67 EGALFPE
+67 EGALFAE
-74 EVATTIAAVPGVEL
+74 DVAKTIAAVPGVEL
-88 TVPVVSSTAFMAD
+88 VVPVVSSTAFMAD

-114 ANEKAAAVYELRD
+114 ANKKAAAVYELSD

-132 DDPKLFLPDAIVIP
+132 DDPKLFLADAIVIP
-146 HTLADR
+146 HAFADR
-152 RGLKLGDAL
+152 RGIKLGDSFNI
-161 TLDTPRG
+161 DTPGG
-168 QQHVTVRGMLDPR
+168 QHHVSVRGMLDPH
-181 GLARIYGGNLL
+181 GLARVYGGNLL

-209 NRVDVVVQR
+209 NRVDVVVER

-223 RVARD
+223 RVAD
-228 IAAVLPA
+228 AIAAVLPQ
-235 GLHVEPPSQRKADLQ
+235 GLHVERPSQRKADLQ
-250 TVMRSFQVLLW
+250 TVMRAFQVLLW

-268 IGSFLI
+268 VGSFLI

-298 RPRVVWQELLK
+298 RPRVMWQELLK
-309 ESAMLGAAGVVV
+309 ESVLLGAAGVVV
-321 GIPLGIALGRVLLP
+321 GIPLGIGLAVMLLP

-345 KVATP
+345 KLATP
-350 TAQLEVHTASLL
+350 HAQLIVQPASLA
-362 LAAGLGLSAAL
+362 LAAGLGLGAAL

-385 MGMAQTMRGRG
+385 VGMAQTMRGRG
-396 VEQQGMGT
+396 VEQQGISAT
-404 GASWMIRFA
+404 SRWAIRAA
-413 VIAAI
+413 VAVAI
-418 GVAVL
+418 GVTVL
-423 MQSATGLP
+423 LQSATGVAI
-431 SWGLAATG
+431 WGLVATG
-439 FIAVGTALAARP
+439 LIAVGTSLAARP

-456 RRPLLSAFHRL
+456 RRPLLTGFRL
-467 GGPTG
+467 LAGPTG

-498 CVFWLWMVAHSFQAS
+498 VVFWLWMVAHSFQSS

-539 APVSDD
+539 APVSDE
-545 LVSELKQVAGATAVV
+545 LVSELKQIAGTIEAV

-579 DPEYFTSPEFG
+579 DPAYFTSPEFG
-590 QWPLMGRGLPGLWE
+590 QWPLMGRGLPDLWQI
-604 AVARGD
+604 VARGEG
-610 AAVVSSNFARNL
+610 AVVSSNFARNL
-622 HVAVGETI
+622 HVQVGDTI
-630 TLDSPGGPVALRVVG
+630 TLDSPSGPLALQVVG

-658 MSRDVYKRYWRDGK
+658 MSRDVYKRMWRDGK
-672 ITRAFVRTDPKV
+672 ITRAFVRTDPKA
-684 DRAEV
+684 DMAAV
-689 RAAIARRLGRTYN
+689 RAAIAQRLGRTYN

-714 FASQVQRGFAGVYI
+714 FASQVRRGFAGVYI
-728 LAVMVLAVV
+728 LAVLVLSVV

-755 IGAIRV
+755 IGAVRV

-771 MVLMEGVVLGT
+771 MVLMEGLVLGI
-782 VGLGLAAVSGFALGR
+782 VGLALAAVAGLALGT

-808 GWVLESHVPYQQAGV
+808 GWVLELHVPYEQAGV
-823 VTLLTMAVCILA
+823 VILLTVAVCVLA
-835 AFGPARRAAS
+835 ALAPARRAAA

>member
-1 MIADSFRMPRRFLR
+1 MPRRFLR
-15 GNYARLTLTVIAL
+15 GNYARLTLTVLAL
-28 GCGVAQVTAD
+28 ACGVAQVTAD
-38 DLTGRE
+38 DLAGRE

-74 EVATTIAAVPGVEL
+74 DVATTVAAVPGVEL

-114 ANEKAAAVYELRD
+114 ANKPAVAVYELRD

-132 DDPKLFLPDAIVIP
+132 DDPKLFLRDAIVIP
-146 HTLADR
+146 RSFADR

-161 TLDTPRG
+161 TVDTPRG
-168 QQHVTVRGMLDPR
+168 QQRVTVQGTLDPR

-200 DMFGRAGFV
+200 DMFGRAGFI

-218 DGDVQ
+218 DGDVAG
-223 RVARD
+223 VARA
-228 IAAVLPA
+228 IAAVLPQ

-268 IGSFLI
+268 VGSFLI

-298 RPRVVWQELLK
+298 RPRIVWGELLK
-309 ESAMLGAAGVVV
+309 ESALLGVAGVLV
-321 GIPLGIALGRVLLP
+321 GIPLGIGLAHLLLP

-350 TAQLEVHTASLL
+350 NAQLAIHATSLALAS
-362 LAAGLGLSAAL
+362 GLGLSAAL

-385 MGMAQTMRGRG
+385 IGMAQTMRGRG
-396 VEQQGMGT
+396 VEQEGISTSSRWVVRALVAAGIGAAVVLQSVT
-404 GASWMIRFA
+404 GVPTW
-413 VIAAI
+413 
-418 GVAVL
+418 GL
-423 MQSATGLP
+423 LATGL
-431 SWGLAATG
+431 
-439 FIAVGTALAARP
+439 IAVGTALAARP

-456 RRPLLSAFHRL
+456 RRPLLNLFRRL
-467 GGPTG
+467 AGPTG

-539 APVSDD
+539 APVADD
-545 LVSELKQVAGATAVV
+545 LVAELKRIPGATAVV
-560 GERGADW
+560 GERTADW
-567 QFGGGPITIDAY
+567 QYGGGPISIDAY
-579 DPEYFTSPEFG
+579 DPAYFVSSDFG
-590 QWPLMGRGLPGLWE
+590 QWPLAGRGLPDLWQT
-604 AVARGD
+604 VARGEG
-610 AAVVSSNFARNL
+610 AVVSSNFALNL
-622 HVAVGETI
+622 HVKVGDTI
-630 TLDSPGGPVALRVVG
+630 TLDSPSGPVPLRVVG

-658 MSRDVYKRYWRDGK
+658 MSREVYKRFWRDAK
-672 ITRAFVRTDPKV
+672 VTRAFVRADPKA
-684 DRAEV
+684 DLGTV
-689 RAAIARRLGRTYN
+689 RAAIARQLGRTYN
-702 LRILSAAEIVEY
+702 LRILSAAEIVDY
-714 FASQVQRGFAGVYI
+714 FASQVRRGFAGVYI
-728 LAVMVLAVV
+728 LAVLVLSVV

-742 DTLAAGVIERTRE
+742 DTLAAGVIERTR
-755 IGAIRV
+755 RDW
-761 VGVRRRYVRR
+761 RDSR
-771 MVLMEGVVLGT
+771 
-782 VGLGLAAVSGFALGR
+782 
-797 LWVDAT
+797 
-803 FPALL
+803 
-808 GWVLESHVPYQQAGV
+808 
-823 VTLLTMAVCILA
+823 C
-835 AFGPARRAAS
+835 RRAATVRATDGADGRHS
-845 LEPAVAL
+845 AGDRRAGACGGIGVRTGHALGGCDVSGPPRLGAPATRALHAGWYRRAAHGGRVRIGGAGTGASCGVA
-852 RYE
+852 